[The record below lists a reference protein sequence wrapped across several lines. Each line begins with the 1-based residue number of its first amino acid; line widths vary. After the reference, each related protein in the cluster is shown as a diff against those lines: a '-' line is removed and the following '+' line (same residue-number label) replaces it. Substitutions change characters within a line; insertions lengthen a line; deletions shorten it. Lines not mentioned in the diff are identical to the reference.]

1 MTANTRAAMHDKRG
15 NNHCKVQAPSGVE
28 LCTLVGALLR
38 PWSLFLFLAVALPAA
53 AVAQPVS
60 FAGVYGGGFGPRDTF
75 VYTRIELQGEETLT
89 GHISQPFD
97 RTDSPAITG
106 LELQGS
112 RLRFEAAGLRF
123 DLNRTATGLE
133 GTVQPPGGVPQPAY
147 FAIRPGAAPLDLV
160 ARYEGTYALGGGRV
174 LSLARGADDPVW
186 HYLEL
191 PSGRTGFLYNLS
203 NTEFIAGPCFYCAG
217 PERLRIRLL
226 PQTDRERGPRIA
238 VTLDGREQT
247 LSRLTT
253 YRAEEVSFTSR
264 DGTRLTGTLFLPSR
278 GRRHA
283 AVVVTHGSGP
293 TGRNGF
299 YGHIRFVAEAYARAG
314 IAALIY
320 DKRGT
325 GTSAGDYGR
334 DGLNALADDAAA
346 ALQFLAG
353 RADIRADR
361 LGLSGSS
368 QAGWVLPMA
377 ASRFP
382 SLRTLQMRSG
392 SAPMGVE
399 ESERMRLERQMR
411 SDGVPQSE
419 IDQAMRIRSMMD
431 DYART
436 GQGWDEL
443 AAAAEA
449 AKDELWMT
457 NYISLGAGFPARDA
471 PDWPW
476 LREAFGVDVRVDL
489 ARFRGSIQM
498 LYSEKDELL
507 DPTRPMAMFRS
518 ALHGGASRDVQ
529 IEVIPNANHNGLEAV
544 AGTEREFQRLQR
556 FTPGYFDRIVGW
568 AERRLR

>member
-1 MTANTRAAMHDKRG
+1 MDMTVNCRI
-15 NNHCKVQAPSGVE
+15 QGVG
-28 LCTLVGALLR
+28 LCALIGALFQ
-38 PWSLFLFLAVALPAA
+38 PWCLFLFLAIALPAA
-53 AVAQPVS
+53 ALAQPAS
-60 FAGVYGGGFGPRDTF
+60 FAGSYGGGFGAPDTF
-75 VYTRIELQGEETLT
+75 IYTSIRLEGEASLT
-89 GHISQPFD
+89 GQISQPFD

-106 LELQGS
+106 LERQGL

-123 DLNRTATGLE
+123 DLNRTATGLQ
-133 GTVQPPGGVPQPAY
+133 GTVQPPGGLPQPAY
-147 FAIRPGAAPLDLV
+147 FALRPGAPPVDLV
-160 ARYEGTYALGGGRV
+160 ARYTGTYALGGARV

-186 HYLEL
+186 YYLEL

-203 NTEFIAGPCFYCAG
+203 NTEFIAGPCIYCAG
-217 PERLRIRLL
+217 PERLRIRLM
-226 PQTDRERGPRIA
+226 PETDGEPGPRIA
-238 VTLDGREQT
+238 ATLNGREQT

-283 AVVVTHGSGP
+283 AVVVTHGSGR
-293 TGRNGF
+293 TGRSGF
-299 YGHIRFVAEAYARAG
+299 YGHIRFLAEAYARAG

-325 GTSAGDYGR
+325 GDSPGDWEQANL
-334 DGLNALADDAAA
+334 DDLADDAAA
-346 ALQFLAG
+346 ALQYLAG

-382 SLRTLQMRSG
+382 SLRILQMRSS

-419 IDQAMRIRSMMD
+419 IDHAMRLRSMMD

-436 GQGWDEL
+436 GQGWDSL
-443 AAAAEA
+443 AAAADA
-449 AKDELWMT
+449 AKGELWMT
-457 NYISLGAGFPARDA
+457 NYIGLGAGFPARDA
-471 PDWPW
+471 LDWPW
-476 LREAFGVDVRVDL
+476 LREAFGYDVSADL
-489 ARFRGSIQM
+489 AQYGGSIQM

-507 DPTRPMAMFRS
+507 DSAEPMALLRR
-518 ALHGGASRDVQ
+518 ALQGGAARDVQ
-529 IEVIPNANHNGLEAV
+529 IEVIPDANHNGLDAV
-544 AGTEREFQRLQR
+544 AGTEREFPRLQR

-568 AERRLR
+568 AVRRLR

>member
-1 MTANTRAAMHDKRG
+1 MTANRRFHWA
-15 NNHCKVQAPSGVE
+15 Q
-28 LCTLVGALLR
+28 

-53 AVAQPVS
+53 AVAQPASV
-60 FAGVYGGGFGPRDTF
+60 AGAYSGGFGAPDTF
-75 VYTRIELQGEETLT
+75 IYTQIRLEGEASLT
-89 GHISQPFD
+89 GQISQPFD

-106 LELQGS
+106 LERQGS

-123 DLNRTATGLE
+123 DLNRTATGFQ
-133 GTVQPPGGVPQPAY
+133 GTVQPPGSVPQPAY
-147 FAIRPGAAPLDLV
+147 FAIRPGAAPVDLV

-186 HYLEL
+186 YYLEL

-203 NTEFIAGPCFYCAG
+203 NTEFIAGPCIYCAG
-217 PERLRIRLL
+217 PERLRVRLL
-226 PQTDRERGPRIA
+226 PETNGQQGPRIA
-238 VTLDGREQT
+238 VRLDGREQT

-264 DGTRLTGTLFLPSR
+264 DGTRLAGTLFLPSH

-283 AVVVTHGSGP
+283 AVVLVHGSGAA
-293 TGRNGF
+293 GRNGF
-299 YGHIRFVAEAYARAG
+299 YGHMRFLAEAYARRG
-314 IAALIY
+314 VAALIY
-320 DKRGT
+320 GKRGT
-325 GTSAGDYGR
+325 GGSTGDWEQANL
-334 DGLNALADDAAA
+334 DDLADDAAA
-346 ALQFLAG
+346 GLRFLAS

-361 LGLSGSS
+361 LGLAGSS
-368 QAGWVLPMA
+368 QAGWIIPMA

-382 SLRTLQMRSG
+382 SVRILQMRSG

-399 ESERMRLERQMR
+399 ASERMRLERQMR
-411 SDGVPQSE
+411 SEGFPQSE
-419 IDQAMRIRSMMD
+419 IEQAMRVRSMMD

-436 GQGWDEL
+436 GQGWDRL

-449 AKDELWMT
+449 AKDTLWMS
-457 NYISLGAGFPARDA
+457 NYIGGLPARDA
-471 PDWPW
+471 LDWPW
-476 LREAFGVDVRVDL
+476 LREAFGYDVGVDL

-507 DPTRPMAMFRS
+507 DSAEPMALLRR
-518 ALHGGASRDVQ
+518 ALRGGASRDVQ

-544 AGTEREFQRLQR
+544 AGTEREFPRLQR

-568 AERRLR
+568 AVRRLR